1 MKHLITLLLLTF
13 SSIGFAQNAG
23 MIVGKVLDKELIN
36 EPLIFANVSIKG
48 TEIQSDSDVTGLFLL
63 ENVAEGDYT
72 LVCDFVGYESEEIKI
87 HVNSLEPTEV
97 NFALRPTTISLNDI
111 SSLSNVSQIDTKTS
125 TSLN

>member
-48 TEIQSDSDVTGLFLL
+48 T
-63 ENVAEGDYT
+63 
-72 LVCDFVGYESEEIKI
+72 
-87 HVNSLEPTEV
+87 
-97 NFALRPTTISLNDI
+97 
-111 SSLSNVSQIDTKTS
+111 
-125 TSLN
+125 